1 MSDLRN
7 WVNSLPIFTRY
18 WLLCTVGLSLFGRF
32 GLISPHILI
41 LLYDNFI
48 HKFEIWRAVTSL
60 FYYPLN
66 PGTGF
71 HFLINCFFLYRYSS
85 KLEREE
91 FDGRPADY
99 LFMLIFNWL
108 CSVIISLIVNVPLLM
123 DPMVI
128 SVLYVWCQ
136 LNQDVIVS
144 FLFGAQFK
152 AMYLPWVLCGFNLII
167 SGGGMLELIGILVG
181 NLYFFLKFKYPQEFD
196 GPELLNTPA
205 ILESYFP
212 PQRTNIRGFSASV
225 PRPGAPPAS
234 AGRNYFGGYNWG
246 QGNVLGQ

>member
-1 MSDLRN
+1 MSDISN

-18 WLLCTVGLSLFGRF
+18 WLLFTVGLSLIGRF
-32 GLISPHILI
+32 GLISPHVLI

-71 HFLINCFFLYRYSS
+71 HFLINCYFLYRYSL

-91 FDGRPADY
+91 YEGRPADY
-99 LFMLIFNWL
+99 FFMLLFNWI
-108 CSVIISLIVNVPLLM
+108 CSVVIGLIVNVPLLM

-136 LNQDVIVS
+136 LNQDVIVN
-144 FLFGAQFK
+144 FLFGNIFK
-152 AMYLPWVLCGFNLII
+152 TII
-167 SGGGMLELIGILVG
+167 NIHIATIL
-181 NLYFFLKFKYPQEFD
+181 
-196 GPELLNTPA
+196 
-205 ILESYFP
+205 
-212 PQRTNIRGFSASV
+212 
-225 PRPGAPPAS
+225 
-234 AGRNYFGGYNWG
+234 
-246 QGNVLGQ
+246 